1 MIKLLAVKLSLIPLF
16 FLFLFPIDLQ
26 AQCENDITPPTCQAP
41 NDVVIDCEDFYNL
54 GPIVNNNQILD
65 SMAFSTHFGV
75 AIATD
80 NCNAVIQENIVSQI
94 SDCGYGD
101 IIRTFT
107 AIDDAGNQSTGIC
120 KQTITIERNYVY
132 QVVMPADLSPTDPV
146 VDTLA
151 NTAIMSC
158 EVIGQSY
165 NDVIWDLDCDGTND
179 LIQREWFMINWCAFD
194 SDPAVIIER
203 DDIDG
208 DGQDGDAFTIEIRND
223 SIFKILPNQ
232 SEVLI
237 TEDGPFIQYTQHIY
251 LNEVEELEDIT
262 ITGIVYNDVDSN
274 CVRATQE
281 EPLINWEVE
290 VKGLITGTSLRTRTG
305 SQGQYTVNLCNQ
317 DSIFEVRIL
326 SPYNV
331 AGSCPSTYT
340 LSVAST
346 VDSVTQDL
354 PAQLQEDCNLLSVDL
369 STPFLRR
376 CFESNYYVSVCNLSA
391 DTTEDVYVE
400 VELDAFLEF
409 QSSSVP
415 ETYISGNLYSFDF
428 PDLAPGA
435 CEQIRIKVLVSC
447 DAELGQTHCTTA
459 QVFPENDCFPIS
471 PQWSG
476 ASLELDAF
484 CQGDSVQMRIK
495 NVGTGNMETDGHY
508 IVVEDVLM
516 YGEGDF
522 RLNSGETETVV
533 LPANGATWALI
544 TDPVPFH
551 PGTSMPRISIEGC
564 GGLNIPGLTM
574 AFGEDDANP
583 DISIE
588 CQQNIGAY
596 DPNDKRV
603 SPAGY
608 GDMHYTEANTDLE
621 YHIRFQNTG
630 TDTAFNI
637 VVLDTLSSLLQA
649 QTVRTGASSHPY
661 NFELLEDGILKFS
674 FENIM
679 LPDSNINEPASH
691 GFVKFRVE
699 QVPDLEDGHVIE
711 NSAAIYFDFNEP
723 VITNTTFN
731 TIGREFIEEV
741 TAVSDTQIP
750 GFKLQIM
757 PHPIGEVA
765 QFKLEGVPIHNG
777 QLLVYDLQGQLI
789 KQQGFSSDTFLFGS
803 RQLAKGIYFYRIQQ
817 DGIILSTG
825 KLIIQ

>member
-1 MIKLLAVKLSLIPLF
+1 MIKLLAVKLSFIPLIF
-16 FLFLFPIDLQ
+16 LLFLPFGLK

-41 NDVVIDCEDFYNL
+41 ADMTIDCEYFATLDIFTVDTLAFQQYFGNAQASDDCPVWTVELTNSL
-54 GPIVNNNQILD
+54 GLN
-65 SMAFSTHFGV
+65 
-75 AIATD
+75 
-80 NCNAVIQENIVSQI
+80 
-94 SDCGYGD
+94 DCGFGE
-101 IIRTFT
+101 IIRTFK
-107 AIDDAGNQSTGIC
+107 AVDEAGNQSSICQQIITVESASNYTINIPADVYLGDPSSEELTTTDDGIC
-120 KQTITIERNYVY
+120 DIVGISLEQINFDRNCNDTIDVAERNWSMV
-132 QVVMPADLSPTDPV
+132 
-146 VDTLA
+146 
-151 NTAIMSC
+151 
-158 EVIGQSY
+158 
-165 NDVIWDLDCDGTND
+165 
-179 LIQREWFMINWCAFD
+179 NWCVFEPNATTGFD
-194 SDPAVIIER
+194 IPR
-203 DDIDG
+203 LDIDG
-208 DGQDGDAFTIEIRND
+208 DGNDGDAYTIEVRND
-223 SIFKILPNQ
+223 SLFALIPNQ
-232 SEVLI
+232 TPQFLTMDTVLLQYQQI
-237 TEDGPFIQYTQHIY
+237 LVHEDLASTTRLVNGK
-251 LNEVEELEDIT
+251 
-262 ITGIVYNDVDSN
+262 VYNDLDSN
-274 CVRATQE
+274 CVYDSNESTLALWTVELEALNTGNVYRTLTDDSGEYSFQLCPQDTVLDVRLIVPNNFGGNCATNFMITVPETTLEYTQNIPVHLE
-281 EPLINWEVE
+281 EN
-290 VKGLITGTSLRTRTG
+290 
-305 SQGQYTVNLCNQ
+305 
-317 DSIFEVRIL
+317 
-326 SPYNV
+326 
-331 AGSCPSTYT
+331 
-340 LSVAST
+340 
-346 VDSVTQDL
+346 
-354 PAQLQEDCNLLSVDL
+354 CNLLAVDISAPL
-369 STPFLRR
+369 LRR
-376 CFESNYYVSVCNLSA
+376 CFASNYYVSVCNLSA
-391 DTTEDVYVE
+391 DTTEDVYVA
-400 VELDAFLEF
+400 VELDSFLEF
-409 QSSSVP
+409 QSSTVP
-415 ETYISGNLYSFDF
+415 ETNVSGNLYTFDL
-428 PDLAPGA
+428 PDLAPGE
-435 CEQIRIKVLVSC
+435 CEQIRINVLVSC

-459 QVFPENDCFPIS
+459 QVFPENDCFPVS
-471 PQWSG
+471 PEWSG
-476 ASLELDAF
+476 ASLELNAV

-551 PGTSMPRISIEGC
+551 PGISMPRIAIEGC
-564 GGLNIPGLTM
+564 GGINIPGLTM
-574 AFGEDDANP
+574 AFGENDANP
-583 DISIE
+583 DISID

-757 PHPIGEVA
+757 PHPVGEVA

-777 QLLVYDLQGQLI
+777 QLLVYDLHGQLI